1 MFPFSKEQTAPA
13 AGPALANVAEAEE
26 AEEAIPVQ
34 AFGSPPAQNNMEVL
48 EELME
53 RQMSVGNAFTRYDF
67 NEQRNHM
74 ICHVMEWLQNGHR
87 RVMCDFHVTSQ
98 HKDNFRATLTPG
110 GKSFVLQ
117 TRVHTTFLNAADRA
131 ELEFDSMHGDTS
143 AIISSIRQTVNVIAQ
158 DVGTDFENVWSSGSE
173 YSLPFACNPNPHFGI
188 VWQNGC
194 PNLFAYRMGRINVYA
209 SDTLHQQI
217 PLLRVTFTSKEE
229 QHTSAVKAD
238 DIVIKRSPTRTSRG
252 FGDAPPPSP
261 SAGAIR
267 SGGGSNIGGGYGG
280 GGGGYGGGRHGL
292 GGHGGGSV
300 AAMAAQPRQQRGGGS
315 LAAAVGGR
323 NNGGD
328 RIRSYGG
335 GCGSGSGRN
344 QERKPPPH
352 MGQFN
357 EIGIPVSTT
366 GADQKRR
373 AVTTIIEHMNL
384 DGKDDGRDGS
394 EEHEDIYHTQYGV
407 EDGSEEDEFDDL

>member
-1 MFPFSKEQTAPA
+1 
-13 AGPALANVAEAEE
+13 
-26 AEEAIPVQ
+26 
-34 AFGSPPAQNNMEVL
+34 MEVL

-67 NEQRNHM
+67 NEQRYHM
-74 ICHVMEWLQNGHR
+74 ICHVTEWLQNGHR
-87 RVMCDFHVTSQ
+87 RVMCDFHITSQ
-98 HKDNFRATLTPG
+98 HKDNFCATLTPG
-110 GKSFVLQ
+110 GKSFVLR
-117 TRVHTTFLNAADRA
+117 TRVHTTFLNVADRA

-143 AIISSIRQTVNVIAQ
+143 AIISSIRQTVIVIAQ
-158 DVGTDFENVWSSGSE
+158 DVGTDFENVWSFRSE

-188 VWQNGC
+188 VCQNGC
-194 PNLFAYRMGRINVYA
+194 PNLFAHRTGRINVYA

-229 QHTSAVKAD
+229 RHMSAVKAD
-238 DIVIKRSPTRTSRG
+238 DIVIVCSPRCTSRG
-252 FGDAPPPSP
+252 FGGAPPPPP

-267 SGGGSNIGGGYGG
+267 SGGGSKIGGGYGG

-300 AAMAAQPRQQRGGGS
+300 AAMAAQPWQQRGGGS

-323 NNGGD
+323 NNGGG
-328 RIRSYGG
+328 RIRSGG
-335 GCGSGSGRN
+335 GRGNGGGHN
-344 QERKPPPH
+344 QERNPPPH

-357 EIGIPVSTT
+357 EIGIPVAMT
-366 GADQKRR
+366 GSDQKRR

-384 DGKDDGRDGS
+384 DVEDDGGGGQDDYD
-394 EEHEDIYHTQYGV
+394 DINPTQYGV
-407 EDGSEEDEFDDL
+407 EDGSDDEGDEFDDL